1 LQVFFIFVAVQFWWR
16 KDREHQQKQ
25 QGCQTMPPPLE
36 KAAAGEVGVMS
47 ILLLEVGIKLLPL
60 EVGVTSLSLVVGVG
74 LLFLL

>member
-1 LQVFFIFVAVQFWWR
+1 
-16 KDREHQQKQ
+16 
-25 QGCQTMPPPLE
+25 MPPPLE